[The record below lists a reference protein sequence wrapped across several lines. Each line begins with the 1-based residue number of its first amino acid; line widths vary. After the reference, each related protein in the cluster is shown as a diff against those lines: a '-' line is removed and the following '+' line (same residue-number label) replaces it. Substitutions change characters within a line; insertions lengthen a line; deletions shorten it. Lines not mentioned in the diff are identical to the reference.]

1 MGCNIP
7 TTNPNRIN
15 PGDETMKFF
24 VYDDIDRMEIKFGFD
39 MARLWWRSKPT
50 PDGRS
55 AGSIRFAL
63 HEIAYSLGIIKRG
76 IVK

>member
-1 MGCNIP
+1 MGRRAT
-7 TTNPNRIN
+7 TTNPNRTN
-15 PGDETMKFF
+15 PGDETMRFF
-24 VYDDIDRMEIKFGFD
+24 VYDELDKMEIKFGFD

-50 PDGRS
+50 PDGSS

>member
-39 MARLWWRSKPT
+39 MARLWWYKAP
-50 PDGRS
+50 
-55 AGSIRFAL
+55 IRFTFNQ
-63 HEIAYSLGIIKRG
+63 IKYSLGIIKRG

>member
-1 MGCNIP
+1 
-7 TTNPNRIN
+7 
-15 PGDETMKFF
+15 MKFF